1 MFCLYNQLQHKDEN
15 MMRNHLAHLIKIN
28 NFVYKRLMA
37 VTKNALIRYK
47 ALIFLVINRV
57 ERTNFHKDDRIGNSY
72 DSL

>member
-1 MFCLYNQLQHKDEN
+1 
-15 MMRNHLAHLIKIN
+15 
-28 NFVYKRLMA
+28 MA

-47 ALIFLVINRV
+47 STHILSHSRV